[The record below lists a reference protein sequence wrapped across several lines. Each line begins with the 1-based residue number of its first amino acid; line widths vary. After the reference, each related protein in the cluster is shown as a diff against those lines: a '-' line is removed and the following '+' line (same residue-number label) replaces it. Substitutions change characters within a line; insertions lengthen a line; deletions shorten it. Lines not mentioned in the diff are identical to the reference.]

1 MALLGAGM
9 ALLGAGVFA
18 VQGVRKTA
26 DVQIVAEEGSYRG
39 HFSGNGQYLND
50 PLQFGTKNGSD
61 RVNVEKVQRGVWGN
75 PRTSYDAPGKGVI
88 VTYGVPNSNS
98 MANY

>member
-1 MALLGAGM
+1 MALLGAG
-9 ALLGAGVFA
+9 LFTF
-18 VQGVRKTA
+18 QGVRKTA
-26 DVQIVAEEGSYRG
+26 DVQVVAEEGSYRG
-39 HFSGNGQYLND
+39 HFSGNDQYLND

-61 RVNVEKVQRGVWGN
+61 SVNVEKVQRGVWGN

-88 VTYGVPNSNS
+88 VTYGVPKTNS